1 MTVKPY
7 YRNLIDPLGLVS
19 EKFLLEWKKK
29 NKQKDLR
36 IKENNMRIADSI
48 LSDKFI
54 HNFSNS

>member
-48 LSDKFI
+48 LSDKFT